1 MSDAAFENFTKQVLE
16 LSYEQT
22 LLLMEKMLKS
32 LKTKKNEEN
41 YSEME
46 KDIARSSMNTMWEE
60 LKNDTW

>member
-22 LLLMEKMLKS
+22 LLLMEEMLKS
-32 LKTKKNEEN
+32 LKTKRREEN

-46 KDIARSSMNTMWEE
+46 KDMVIE
-60 LKNDTW
+60 